1 MNGESTN
8 RMQCTEFE
16 TLLAEA
22 VEGRLNA
29 AQDADFRAH
38 ARGCTVCGPMLADAL
53 AGFELLHTLAEVEPP
68 RNLVHNILVR
78 TSGVTSVRNAA
89 EKAPLADRLREW
101 LRPVLIP
108 MLQPRVAGS
117 LAMGFFSLT
126 LILSLAGFKVS
137 DLKHIDLRPSA
148 IRQGLTRQY
157 YETSARVV
165 KYYDNMRLV
174 YETQARFGELK
185 NQITPAEQNQQPSQE
200 KKQKNDKNITRRP
213 QPKREQDYYSQR
225 ATNMK
230 LASLEAN
237 SAAPHSTW
245 KRRDA

>member
-1 MNGESTN
+1 MNGESTT
-8 RMQCTEFE
+8 RMQCLEFE

-53 AGFELLHTLAEVEPP
+53 AGFDLLHTLAEVSPP

-78 TSGVTSVRNAA
+78 TSGVGSSRSAA
-89 EKAPLADRLREW
+89 EQIPLTDRLRQW
-101 LRPVLIP
+101 LRPLLTP
-108 MLQPRVAGS
+108 MLQPRIAGS

-126 LILSLAGFKVS
+126 LLLSLAGFKVS
-137 DLKHIDLRPSA
+137 DLKHIDLRPNA
-148 IRQGLTRQY
+148 IRQGLTRRY

-174 YETQARFGELK
+174 YETQALFGELK

-225 ATNMK
+225 ATSMK
-230 LASLEAN
+230 LASLETN
-237 SAAPHSTW
+237 STSSNLTL

>member
-1 MNGESTN
+1 MNAESTN
-8 RMQCTEFE
+8 RMQCAEFE

-38 ARGCTVCGPMLADAL
+38 ARGCTACGPMLSDAL
-53 AGFELLHTLAEVEPP
+53 AGFDLLHTLAEVEPP

-78 TSGVTSVRNAA
+78 TSGVTSSRTAA
-89 EKAPLADRLREW
+89 EQVPLADRLRQW

-108 MLQPRVAGS
+108 MLQPRIAGS

-137 DLKHIDLRPSA
+137 NLKHIDLRPSA

-174 YETQARFGELK
+174 YETQAKFGELK
-185 NQITPAEQNQQPSQE
+185 NQITPPEQNQQPSQE

-213 QPKREQDYYSQR
+213 VPKREQDYYSQR
-225 ATNMK
+225 ATSMK
-230 LASLEAN
+230 LASLHQTSTDPN
-237 SAAPHSTW
+237 STR